1 MSSSTGSNAGHRIM
15 HDLSST
21 SSPNPDQGGGANGP
35 SDTPEELLELRRI
48 LVGEEAAQ
56 VQRLEHRVDRVVA
69 MEEEGQVDAMS
80 RTLPEAIARH
90 GDDARAL
97 AQALSPTIEKTVHLS
112 IRRNPKPFVDA
123 LFPIIGPVIRRS
135 IAEALRS
142 MVETINRTLEHSLSA
157 RSIQWRLEAMRT
169 GRPFSEVV
177 LTHTLAYRVEHLFL
191 IERASGLPLQHVSA
205 EGASTLDSDVI
216 SGMMSAVQEFM
227 RASFGASK
235 DQGLNRVEMGDLTLL
250 IEPGPRAVLAAVFR
264 GVLTREMR
272 ERLQE
277 LIESIHL
284 QYGPDFVRSA
294 GKPEAFA
301 HVRPLLHAGLLM
313 ETRPVAGRSTRWFW
327 IVLGLLFLGSA
338 VWLAQRT
345 MDYLRFDAYVD
356 QLRATP
362 GVAVLDV
369 GRRDG
374 QWYVEGLRDLYAEE
388 PAQVEGLDLAAI
400 DQHWQPFIAQDAA
413 TFGRRLAAEWGAPAG
428 VVFSLSGDS
437 LRLSGEASYAWTL
450 HARRRARLTPGIR
463 VYDDR
468 DLRVAEAD
476 SAAIAAEFAHTV
488 VLFDPGSAVLRP
500 ADVERLERLAAAV
513 SWWMRQR
520 SGRAIAV
527 VGHASPEGSLEANRR
542 LRIERAEAVRVALV
556 AGGVPE
562 EKILVE
568 EGPVLV
574 GPSLEGAAYLNRSI
588 TIEGRTAPR
597 EEAGE

>member
-142 MVETINRTLEHSLSA
+142 MVETINRTLEHSLSV
-157 RSIQWRLEAMRT
+157 RSIQWRVEAMRT

-327 IVLGLLFLGSA
+327 IVLGLLFLSSA

-362 GVAVLDV
+362 GVAVLDA

-374 QWYVEGLRDLYAEE
+374 RWYVEGLRDLYAEE
-388 PAQVEGLDLAAI
+388 PVQVEGLDLAAI
-400 DQHWQPFIAQDAA
+400 DQRWQPFIAQDAA

-476 SAAIAAEFAHTV
+476 SAAIAAEVAHTV

-597 EEAGE
+597 EEAGV